1 MHYSVI
7 LTFECLFDAVL
18 SQKFLGRSFKR
29 IGEGAEIP
37 LRIFDL
43 AQDIT
48 LDFEL

>member
-1 MHYSVI
+1 MHYSAT
-7 LTFECLFDAVL
+7 LTVECLFDAVL
-18 SQKFLGRSFKR
+18 SQKFLGSSFKR

-43 AQDIT
+43 ALDIT